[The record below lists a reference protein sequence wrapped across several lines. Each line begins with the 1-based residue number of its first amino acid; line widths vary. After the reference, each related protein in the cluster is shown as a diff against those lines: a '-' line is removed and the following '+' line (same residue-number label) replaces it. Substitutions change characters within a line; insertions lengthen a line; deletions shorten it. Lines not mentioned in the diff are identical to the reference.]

1 MSEEIGFI
9 SKALERI
16 ETKIDTGLMTH
27 ENRISRLEGGV
38 HGLRWLM
45 GTLIS
50 LAAIVAAII
59 YSG

>member
-9 SKALERI
+9 TRALERI
-16 ETKIDTGLMTH
+16 EEKIDTGLMGH

-38 HGLRWLM
+38 SGLRWAV

-50 LAAIVAAII
+50 VAALVAALIF
-59 YSG
+59 S